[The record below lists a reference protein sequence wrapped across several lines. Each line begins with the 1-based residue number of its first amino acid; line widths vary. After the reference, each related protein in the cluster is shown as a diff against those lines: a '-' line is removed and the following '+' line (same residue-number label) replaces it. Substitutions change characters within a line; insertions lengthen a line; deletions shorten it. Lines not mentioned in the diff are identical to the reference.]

1 MISRKAI
8 TQAFEIVMED
18 RTVSTAVVFCN
29 WHREAVRVH
38 KHEGGNGIHKGTY
51 LVQMGPLFPEE
62 KAFIT
67 RHRKKF
73 GQSSIIPPSW
83 IRYS

>member
-8 TQAFEIVMED
+8 TQAFEIVMQD

-29 WHREAVRVH
+29 KHQEAVRVYR
-38 KHEGGNGIHKGTY
+38 HEGGNGIHKGTY
-51 LVQMGPLFPEE
+51 IVQMGALFPEE

-67 RHRKKF
+67 RHKKKY
-73 GQSSIIPPSW
+73 GQTNPIPPSW
-83 IRYS
+83 IRYR